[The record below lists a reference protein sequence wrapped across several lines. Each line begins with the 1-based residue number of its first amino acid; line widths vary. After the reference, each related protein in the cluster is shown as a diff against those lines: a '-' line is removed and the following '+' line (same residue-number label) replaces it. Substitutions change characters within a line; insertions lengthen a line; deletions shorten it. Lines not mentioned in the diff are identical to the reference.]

1 MSTLSVAQVERLIKI
16 SKTKPLLP
24 QEFVPWA
31 EEPQEND
38 IFMPEKLISLY
49 GHPLYD
55 TLTKNQKIELGK
67 HEMVQVMYSYG
78 WSESLACLFFNRHLL
93 TLQPDNVEYRFL
105 IRELI
110 EEFQHQ
116 DMFAEAVKKLNG
128 KPIPPSRAHR
138 FFGNFTVK
146 YMPAPT
152 VFMSVLA
159 VEHMADV
166 YGKLIR
172 KDKNV
177 YNVLRKVSE
186 LHHIEE
192 GRHIYYTELW
202 LKRFT
207 EKAGFLKRS
216 WYSLIVMFNILF
228 MRTLYVKTEIFE
240 RIGVENPKKYQKAA
254 SKNLSKRFG
263 PLCLDETIKF
273 VTSFNGFNWLTRPIW
288 RLFVKRDD
296 RKNN

>member
-1 MSTLSVAQVERLIKI
+1 MSVLSIPQVERLIKI
-16 SKTKPLLP
+16 SKEKPLLP
-24 QEFVPWA
+24 QEFVPWKD
-31 EEPQEND
+31 EPTEDN
-38 IFMPEKLISLY
+38 IFLPEQLISLH

-55 TLTKNQKIELGK
+55 TLTLEQKKELGR
-67 HEMVQVMYSYG
+67 HEVVQVMYSYG
-78 WSESLACLFFNRHLL
+78 WSEGLACLFFNRHLL

-105 IRELI
+105 LRELI

-116 DMFAEAVKKLNG
+116 EMFAEAVKKLNG
-128 KPIPPSRAHR
+128 KPISPSFAHR
-138 FFGNFTVK
+138 MLGKITVN
-146 YMPAPT
+146 YFPSPT

-159 VEHMADV
+159 VEHMADI
-166 YGKLIR
+166 YGKMMR

-177 YNVLRKVSE
+177 FSVLRKVSE

-207 EKAGFLKRS
+207 ENAGFVKRT

-240 RIGVENPKKYQKAA
+240 RIGVDDPKKYQKAA
-254 SKNLSKRFG
+254 YNNFKKKFG
-263 PLCLDETIKF
+263 RLCLDESIEF
-273 VTSFNGFNWLTRPIW
+273 VNSFNGFNWLTRPFW
-288 RLFVKRDD
+288 KFFLKRDD
-296 RKNN
+296 SA